1 MQNPSGSTDLLPH
14 PHPHFHT
21 VAQALA
27 YLRTHARAQPGLD
40 EVAQAVGLS
49 GPHLQRV
56 FVQWAGVSPKRFLQF
71 LSKERALAALRTQ
84 ADVLAATDAA
94 GLSGPGRLHDLLVN
108 CTALTPGE
116 IRSGG
121 RGVVLGWG
129 WADTPFGPALLAW
142 TPRGLCHLA
151 FSEPEEATHHETE
164 LRADWPQAQHQRN
177 DEGAAQ
183 WAQRA
188 LATLQTG
195 TESPSSAS
203 NSAPLHTPPH
213 TPLPLLLRGTNFQI
227 QVWQALLRVPVGTLA
242 SYSQLATAIGSPRA
256 QRAVGSALAA
266 NRIALLIPCH
276 RVIRESGDFGPYR
289 WGPARKCA
297 LLGWE
302 AAQTSPEA

>member
-1 MQNPSGSTDLLPH
+1 MPIPMTSPTTEPSA
-14 PHPHFHT
+14 HPHFHT

-27 YLRTHARAQPGLD
+27 YLRTHARLQPSLD

-49 GPHLQRV
+49 APHLQRV
-56 FVQWAGVSPKRFLQF
+56 FAQWAGVSPKRFVQF
-71 LSKERALAALRTQ
+71 LSKERALAALRQQ
-84 ADVLAATDAA
+84 ADVLSAADAA

-108 CTALTPGE
+108 CTAMTPGD

-129 WADTPFGPALLAW
+129 WADTPFGAALLAW

-151 FSEPEEATHHETE
+151 FSEPEEADQHEAQ
-164 LRADWPQAQHQRN
+164 LHADWPEAEHQRQ
-177 DEGAAQ
+177 DGAAAQ

-195 TESPSSAS
+195 KDGAGTDEPIS
-203 NSAPLHTPPH
+203 
-213 TPLPLLLRGTNFQI
+213 PLPLLLRGTNFQI
-227 QVWQALLRVPVGTLA
+227 QVWQALLRVPMGALA
-242 SYSQLATAIGSPRA
+242 SYSQLAAAVGSPRA

-266 NRIALLIPCH
+266 NRIAVLIPCH

-302 AAQTSPEA
+302 ALRAEARPSCSE